1 MYAGILES
9 PWRHPLNASTVAS
22 RLDDAM
28 TYPMTNR
35 SRYRLPVDSTEV
47 GLAAYLPD
55 ATPEEVLKAPPIL
68 FVAGDSELFRAKW
81 RVAIVG
87 SRDAS
92 ELSLRRARKLAFELV
107 RAGAVVVSG
116 LALGVDTAAHR
127 GALEARG
134 RTIAVIGTPLDKAYP
149 AENAELQ
156 ETIAR
161 EHLLVSQFRS
171 GSRVF
176 PSNFIARNRTMA
188 LIAHASVIV
197 EAGDTSGSLSQAAEA
212 QRFGRPVFFLRSVL
226 ERTGLAW
233 PKRFLDYKPNPA
245 RVLDNTSQ
253 LVDVL
258 AST

>member
-1 MYAGILES
+1 MNAIVGITLA
-9 PWRHPLNASTVAS
+9 HLLNTSTVAPGP
-22 RLDDAM
+22 DDAM
-28 TYPMTNR
+28 THQMTHR
-35 SRYRLPVDSTEV
+35 ARYHLPVDPTEV
-47 GLAAYLPD
+47 GLAAYLPT
-55 ATPEEVLKAPPIL
+55 ATPAEILKAPPTL
-68 FVAGDSELFRAKW
+68 FVAGDTRLFQSKW

-107 RAGAVVVSG
+107 RAGGVVVSG
-116 LALGVDTAAHR
+116 LALGVDTAAHL
-127 GALEARG
+127 GALEAKG

-156 ETIAR
+156 AVIAR
-161 EHLLVSQFRS
+161 DHLLVSQFRS
-171 GSRVF
+171 GTRVF
-176 PSNFIARNRTMA
+176 PSNFVARNRTMA
-188 LIAHASVIV
+188 LIAQASVIV
-197 EAGDTSGSLSQAAEA
+197 EAGDSSGSLSQAAEA

-233 PKRFLDYKPNPA
+233 PQRFLDYKPNPA